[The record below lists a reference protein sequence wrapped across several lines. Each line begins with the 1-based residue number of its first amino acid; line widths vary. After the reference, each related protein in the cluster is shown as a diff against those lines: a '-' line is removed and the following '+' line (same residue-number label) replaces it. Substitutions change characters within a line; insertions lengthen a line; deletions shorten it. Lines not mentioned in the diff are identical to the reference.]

1 MTLTYDLVYGLMYL
15 FASLASFL
23 AVWLLIN
30 FSSEFLHENEVET
43 EDSSKNSGD
52 SRDPGRDSKP
62 VDNGTGRE
70 GNPSGTSTGVLSYL
84 RRGAAWVKNVVPVYR
99 WRHPSLKSHLWGF
112 LQGFAEILDGVVTLS
127 TFAFFGSGFEMAV
140 ARKRSLSYFRDSKR
154 ARDSEAKKK
163 PNLV

>member
-30 FSSEFLHENEVET
+30 FSSEFLYET
-43 EDSSKNSGD
+43 EIEDSSKDRSH
-52 SRDPGRDSKP
+52 SRDSGLPDEP
-62 VDNGTGRE
+62 LAHGTGGE
-70 GNPSGTSTGVLSYL
+70 GNPSGTSSGVLAYL